1 MIAKIF
7 DKRKRIVVYFILLVS
22 IGTAGFYFIGDESW
36 SLIDS
41 LYMTVITLSTV
52 GYGEVH
58 KLDEIGKIW
67 SILLIIFGVTG
78 IGALLRT
85 INEEFIQTKL
95 FWNKKMIK
103 NISKLKQHY
112 IICGYGRMGAVIAR
126 ELEDKGQK
134 FLIIENNEQKVEV
147 IRSKGMLC
155 INGDATKDE
164 TLQNARVDKA
174 LGVAV
179 VLDTDQENLFVTMTI
194 KTTNP
199 DIFLL
204 SRCAKEYNESK
215 LLRAGAN
222 KVINP
227 YKAGGHRMAE
237 MLSKPQVED
246 SISVISPKHADLNL
260 TLDEISLKNCNEY
273 NNVTINDSKI
283 REDYDVNIVG
293 IIKETGES
301 IINPESDTVLNIN
314 DIILLIGEE
323 DKMNLFKDKL
333 PSQGN

>member
-1 MIAKIF
+1 MIADFIN
-7 DKRKRIVVYFILLVS
+7 KRKRIVVYFVLLLI
-22 IGTAGFYFIGDESW
+22 IGSAGFYFIGGEKW

-58 KLDEIGKIW
+58 KLDDLAKLW

-85 INEEFIQTKL
+85 INEEFIQSKL

-103 NISKLKQHY
+103 NISKLKNHY

-126 ELEDKGQK
+126 ELDDKGQK
-134 FLIIENNEQKVEV
+134 FLIIENNEQKVEI

-155 INGDATKDE
+155 INGDATSDE
-164 TLQNARVDKA
+164 ILQDAQIDKA

-199 DIFLL
+199 D
-204 SRCAKEYNESK
+204 
-215 LLRAGAN
+215 
-222 KVINP
+222 
-227 YKAGGHRMAE
+227 
-237 MLSKPQVED
+237 MLC
-246 SISVISPKHADLNL
+246 L
-260 TLDEISLKNCNEY
+260 EI
-273 NNVTINDSKI
+273 
-283 REDYDVNIVG
+283 
-293 IIKETGES
+293 
-301 IINPESDTVLNIN
+301 
-314 DIILLIGEE
+314 
-323 DKMNLFKDKL
+323 
-333 PSQGN
+333 

>member
-1 MIAKIF
+1 MIAEF
-7 DKRKRIVVYFILLVS
+7 FNKRKRIVVYFILLLT
-22 IGTAGFYFIGDESW
+22 IGSAGFYFIGGEKW

-58 KLDEIGKIW
+58 KLDDLAKVW

-85 INEEFIQTKL
+85 INEEFIQSKL

-103 NISKLKQHY
+103 NISKLKNHY

-126 ELEDKGQK
+126 ELDDKNQK
-134 FLIIENNEQKVEV
+134 FLIIENNEQKVEI

-155 INGDATKDE
+155 INGDATSDE
-164 TLQNARVDKA
+164 ILQNAQIDKA
-174 LGVAV
+174 AGVAV

-246 SISVISPKHADLNL
+246 SISVVSPKHADLNL
-260 TLDEISLKNCNEY
+260 TLDEISLKNCKEY
-273 NNVTINDSKI
+273 DNITINESKI
-283 REDYDVNIVG
+283 RENYDVNIVG
-293 IIKETGES
+293 IIKDTGES
-301 IINPESDTVLNIN
+301 IINPEPDTLLNTN
-314 DIILLIGEE
+314 DIILLIGDE
-323 DKMNLFKDKL
+323 DKMSLFKEQL
-333 PSQGN
+333 PS

>member
-1 MIAKIF
+1 MIAEF
-7 DKRKRIVVYFILLVS
+7 FNKRKRIVVYFVLLLT
-22 IGTAGFYFIGDESW
+22 IGSAGFYFIGGEKW

-58 KLDEIGKIW
+58 KLDDLAKIW

-85 INEEFIQTKL
+85 INEEFIQSKL

-103 NISKLKQHY
+103 NISKLKNHY

-126 ELEDKGQK
+126 ELDEKGQK
-134 FLIIENNEQKVEV
+134 FLIIENNEQKVEI

-155 INGDATKDE
+155 INGDATSDE
-164 TLQNARVDKA
+164 ILQDAQIDKA

-237 MLSKPQVED
+237 MLAKPQVED
-246 SISVISPKHADLNL
+246 SISVVTPKHSDLNL
-260 TLDEISLKNCNEY
+260 TLDEISLKNCKEY
-273 NNVTINDSKI
+273 NNVTINESRI
-283 REDYDVNIVG
+283 REDFDVNIVG
-293 IIKETGES
+293 IIKGTGES
-301 IINPESDTVLNIN
+301 IINPEPKTLLNTN

-323 DKMNLFKDKL
+323 DKMSLFKDKL
-333 PSQGN
+333 PS

>member
-1 MIAKIF
+1 MIADFIN
-7 DKRKRIVVYFILLVS
+7 KRKRIVVYFVLLLT
-22 IGTAGFYFIGDESW
+22 IGSAGFYFIGGEKW

-58 KLDEIGKIW
+58 KLDDLAKIW

-85 INEEFIQTKL
+85 INEEFIQSKL

-103 NISKLKQHY
+103 NISKLKNHY

-126 ELEDKGQK
+126 ELDEKGQK
-134 FLIIENNEQKVEV
+134 FLIIENNEQKVEI

-155 INGDATKDE
+155 INGDATSDE
-164 TLQNARVDKA
+164 ILQDAQIDKA

-237 MLSKPQVED
+237 MLAKPQVED
-246 SISVISPKHADLNL
+246 SISVVSPKHSDLNL
-260 TLDEISLKNCNEY
+260 TLDEISLKNCKEY
-273 NNVTINDSKI
+273 NNVTINESRI
-283 REDYDVNIVG
+283 REDYDVTIVG
-293 IIKETGES
+293 IIKDTGES
-301 IINPESDTVLNIN
+301 IINPESNTLLNTN

-323 DKMNLFKDKL
+323 DKMSLFKDKL
-333 PSQGN
+333 PS

>member
-1 MIAKIF
+1 MIADFIN
-7 DKRKRIVVYFILLVS
+7 KRKRIVVYFVLLLT
-22 IGTAGFYFIGDESW
+22 IGSAGFYFIGGEKW

-58 KLDEIGKIW
+58 KLDDLAKLW

-85 INEEFIQTKL
+85 INEEFIQSKL

-103 NISKLKQHY
+103 NISKLKNHY

-126 ELEDKGQK
+126 ELDDKNQK
-134 FLIIENNEQKVEV
+134 FLIIENNEQKVEI

-155 INGDATKDE
+155 INGDATSDE
-164 TLQNARVDKA
+164 ILQNAQIDKA
-174 LGVAV
+174 AGVAV

-194 KTTNP
+194 KTSNP

-246 SISVISPKHADLNL
+246 SISVVSPKHADLNL
-260 TLDEISLKNCNEY
+260 TLDEISLKKCKEY
-273 NNVTINDSKI
+273 DNVTINESKI
-283 REDYDVNIVG
+283 RENYDVNIVG
-293 IIKETGES
+293 IIKDNGES
-301 IINPESDTVLNIN
+301 IINPQPDTLLNTN
-314 DIILLIGEE
+314 DIILLIGDE
-323 DKMNLFKDKL
+323 DKMSVFKEQL
-333 PSQGN
+333 PS

>member
-1 MIAKIF
+1 MIADF
-7 DKRKRIVVYFILLVS
+7 FNKRKRIVVYFILLLT
-22 IGTAGFYFIGDESW
+22 IGSAGFYFIGGEKW

-58 KLDEIGKIW
+58 KLDDLAKVW

-85 INEEFIQTKL
+85 INEEFIQSKL

-103 NISKLKQHY
+103 NISKLKNHY

-126 ELEDKGQK
+126 ELDDKNQK
-134 FLIIENNEQKVEV
+134 FLIIENNEQKVEI

-155 INGDATKDE
+155 INGDATSDE
-164 TLQNARVDKA
+164 ILQNAQIDKA
-174 LGVAV
+174 AGVAV

-246 SISVISPKHADLNL
+246 SISVVSPKHADLNL
-260 TLDEISLKNCNEY
+260 TLDEISLKKCKEY
-273 NNVTINDSKI
+273 DNVTINDSKI
-283 REDYDVNIVG
+283 RENYDVNIVG
-293 IIKETGES
+293 IIKDNGDS
-301 IINPESDTVLNIN
+301 IINPEEDTLLNTN
-314 DIILLIGEE
+314 DIILLIGDE
-323 DKMNLFKDKL
+323 DKMSLFKEQL
-333 PSQGN
+333 PS

>member
-1 MIAKIF
+1 MIAEIF
-7 DKRKRIVVYFILLVS
+7 NKRKRILVYFILLLT
-22 IGTAGFYFIGDESW
+22 IGSAGFYFIGGEKW

-58 KLDEIGKIW
+58 KLDDLAKVW

-85 INEEFIQTKL
+85 INEEFIQSKL

-103 NISKLKQHY
+103 NISKLKNHY

-126 ELEDKGQK
+126 ELDDKNQK
-134 FLIIENNEQKVEV
+134 FLIIENNEQKVEI

-155 INGDATKDE
+155 INGDATSDE
-164 TLQNARVDKA
+164 ILQNAQIDKA
-174 LGVAV
+174 AGVAV

-246 SISVISPKHADLNL
+246 SISVVSPKHADLNL
-260 TLDEISLKNCNEY
+260 TLDEISLKKCKEY
-273 NNVTINDSKI
+273 DNVTINDSKI
-283 REDYDVNIVG
+283 RENYDVNIVG
-293 IIKETGES
+293 IIKDNGES
-301 IINPESDTVLNIN
+301 IINPEPDTLLNTN
-314 DIILLIGEE
+314 DIILLIGDE
-323 DKMNLFKDKL
+323 DKMSVFKEQL
-333 PSQGN
+333 PS

>member
-1 MIAKIF
+1 MIAEF
-7 DKRKRIVVYFILLVS
+7 FNKRKRIVVYFILLLT
-22 IGTAGFYFIGDESW
+22 IGSAGFYFIGGEKW

-58 KLDEIGKIW
+58 KLDDLAKVW

-85 INEEFIQTKL
+85 INEEFIQSKL

-103 NISKLKQHY
+103 NISKLKNHY

-126 ELEDKGQK
+126 ELDDKNQK

-155 INGDATKDE
+155 INGDATSDE
-164 TLQNARVDKA
+164 ILQNAQIDKA
-174 LGVAV
+174 AGVAV

-246 SISVISPKHADLNL
+246 SISVVSPKHADLNL
-260 TLDEISLKNCNEY
+260 TLDEISLKKCKEY
-273 NNVTINDSKI
+273 DNVTINDSKI
-283 REDYDVNIVG
+283 RENYDVNIVG
-293 IIKETGES
+293 IIKDNGES
-301 IINPESDTVLNIN
+301 IINPEPDTLLNTN
-314 DIILLIGEE
+314 DIILLIGDE
-323 DKMNLFKDKL
+323 DKMSVFKEQL
-333 PSQGN
+333 PS

>member
-1 MIAKIF
+1 MIAEIF
-7 DKRKRIVVYFILLVS
+7 NKRKRILVYFILLLT
-22 IGTAGFYFIGDESW
+22 IGSAGFYIIGGEKW

-58 KLDEIGKIW
+58 KLNDLAKVW

-85 INEEFIQTKL
+85 INEEFIQSKL

-103 NISKLKQHY
+103 NISKLKNHY

-126 ELEDKGQK
+126 ELDDKNQK

-155 INGDATKDE
+155 INGDATSDDI
-164 TLQNARVDKA
+164 LQNAQIDKA
-174 LGVAV
+174 AGVAV

-246 SISVISPKHADLNL
+246 SISVVSPKHADLNL
-260 TLDEISLKNCNEY
+260 TLDEISLKNCKEY
-273 NNVTINDSKI
+273 DNLTINDSKI
-283 REDYDVNIVG
+283 RENYDVNIVG
-293 IIKETGES
+293 IIKDNGES
-301 IINPESDTVLNIN
+301 IINPEPDTLLNTN
-314 DIILLIGEE
+314 DIILLIGDE
-323 DKMNLFKDKL
+323 DKMSVFKEQL
-333 PSQGN
+333 PS

>member
-1 MIAKIF
+1 MIAEF
-7 DKRKRIVVYFILLVS
+7 FNKRKRIVVYFILLLT
-22 IGTAGFYFIGDESW
+22 IGSAGFYFIGGEKW

-58 KLDEIGKIW
+58 KLDDLAKVW

-85 INEEFIQTKL
+85 INEEFIQSKL

-103 NISKLKQHY
+103 NISKLKNHY

-126 ELEDKGQK
+126 ELDDKNQK
-134 FLIIENNEQKVEV
+134 FLIIENNEQKVEI

-155 INGDATKDE
+155 INGDATSDE
-164 TLQNARVDKA
+164 VLQNAQIDKA
-174 LGVAV
+174 AGVAV

-246 SISVISPKHADLNL
+246 SISVVSPKHADLNL
-260 TLDEISLKNCNEY
+260 TLDEISLKKCKEY
-273 NNVTINDSKI
+273 DNVTINDSKI
-283 REDYDVNIVG
+283 RENYDVNIVG
-293 IIKETGES
+293 IIKDNGES
-301 IINPESDTVLNIN
+301 IINPEPDTLLNTN
-314 DIILLIGEE
+314 DIILLIGDE
-323 DKMNLFKDKL
+323 DKMSVFKEQL
-333 PSQGN
+333 PS

>member
-1 MIAKIF
+1 MIADF
-7 DKRKRIVVYFILLVS
+7 FNKRKRIVVYFILLLT
-22 IGTAGFYFIGDESW
+22 IGSAGFYFIGGEKW

-58 KLDEIGKIW
+58 KLDDLAKVW

-85 INEEFIQTKL
+85 INEEFIQSKL

-103 NISKLKQHY
+103 NISKLKNHY

-126 ELEDKGQK
+126 ELDEKNQK
-134 FLIIENNEQKVEV
+134 FLIIENNEQKVEI

-155 INGDATKDE
+155 INGDATSDE
-164 TLQNARVDKA
+164 ILQNAQIDKA
-174 LGVAV
+174 AGVAV

-246 SISVISPKHADLNL
+246 SISVVSPKHADLNL
-260 TLDEISLKNCNEY
+260 TLDEISLKNCKEY
-273 NNVTINDSKI
+273 DNVTINDSKI
-283 REDYDVNIVG
+283 RENYDVNIVG
-293 IIKETGES
+293 IIKDNGES
-301 IINPESDTVLNIN
+301 IINPEPDTLLNTN
-314 DIILLIGEE
+314 DIILLIGDE
-323 DKMNLFKDKL
+323 DKMSVFKEQL
-333 PSQGN
+333 PS

>member
-1 MIAKIF
+1 MIADF
-7 DKRKRIVVYFILLVS
+7 FNKRKRIVVYFILLLT
-22 IGTAGFYFIGDESW
+22 IGSAGFYFIGGEKW

-58 KLDEIGKIW
+58 KLDDLAKVW

-85 INEEFIQTKL
+85 INEEFIQSKL

-103 NISKLKQHY
+103 NISKLKNHY

-126 ELEDKGQK
+126 ELDDKNQK
-134 FLIIENNEQKVEV
+134 FLIIENNEQKVEI

-155 INGDATKDE
+155 INGDATSDE
-164 TLQNARVDKA
+164 ILQNAQIDKA
-174 LGVAV
+174 AGVAV

-246 SISVISPKHADLNL
+246 SISVVSPKHADLNL
-260 TLDEISLKNCNEY
+260 TLDEISLKNCKEY
-273 NNVTINDSKI
+273 DNVTINDSKI
-283 REDYDVNIVG
+283 RENYDVNIVG
-293 IIKETGES
+293 IIKDNGES
-301 IINPESDTVLNIN
+301 IINPEPDTLLNTN
-314 DIILLIGEE
+314 DIILLIGDE
-323 DKMNLFKDKL
+323 DKMSVFKEQL
-333 PSQGN
+333 PS